1 MVINTQCA
9 LDLKCGEFSSNTDAG
24 LITNNFPDT
33 VNVGVEWFT
42 PGSIALDFNRKDI
55 NIFGGASFRTGIACG
70 VIRVFLFDKW
80 FVLPVISVWEL
91 DRSGRRFVRCSY
103 NVCPY
108 ESQTYFPSPSRQ
120 NFGSFSR
127 FAILNRKHGKKPK
140 TEASDAQAPARSA
153 TPRPSGERR

>member
-24 LITNNFPDT
+24 LITNLFPDT
-33 VNVGVEWFT
+33 VTVAVEWFT

-55 NIFGGASFRTGIACG
+55 QIFGGASFRTGIACG
-70 VIRVFLFDKW
+70 VIRIFLFDKW
-80 FVLPVISVWEL
+80 FVLPVTSVWEL
-91 DRSGRRFVRCSY
+91 DRSGRRYVRCSY

-120 NFGSFSR
+120 SSVAQSDSR
-127 FAILNRKHGKKPK
+127 ASPKWCFVQPDGAGQVTAI
-140 TEASDAQAPARSA
+140 APPAVHAGGAHSA
-153 TPRPSGERR
+153 